1 MSERVFN
8 FRTGEQQRAAIKATA
23 SCLRISRS
31 ALIRRAV
38 DSYLTAIEDHKSL
51 AAVD

>member
-8 FRTGEQQRAAIKATA
+8 FRTGEQQRAAISGAA
-23 SCLRISRS
+23 SSLKISRS
-31 ALIRRAV
+31 ALIRKAV
-38 DSYLTAIEDHKSL
+38 DSYLTAIEDHKLL